1 MSGSLTKCDVMRV
14 VRLARVQDETEDLRS
29 LFFEDEACSNAEPGQ
44 YIMIWRP
51 EAEEVPMSLSTI
63 GQDGVSAVTIRDVG
77 ETTRILS
84 GLKEGDKVG
93 VRGPFGNGF
102 TIHGDSPL
110 LVSGGSGAASLTPLV
125 ENMASRGLKPTFV
138 LGGRSSDQ
146 LLFRDRL
153 EGLLGERLHV
163 STDNGSNGYW
173 GYASQLAKELLE
185 VHEFDH
191 VYTCGPELMMVAV
204 FDEAE
209 IRGIPVQASLERYI
223 KCAVGLC
230 GSCAIGPY
238 RICRDGPVLNTEQL
252 REVRE
257 ELGKTRMDPSGRV
270 IRVDH

>member
-1 MSGSLTKCDVMRV
+1 MSGSLTKRDVMRV
-14 VRLARVQDETEDLRS
+14 IRLTRVKDETEDLRS

-63 GQDGVSAVTIRDVG
+63 GQDEVSAVTIRDVG
-77 ETTRILS
+77 ETTRILC

-93 VRGPFGNGF
+93 IRGPFGNGF

-125 ENMASRGLKPTFV
+125 ENMTSSGLKPTFI

-173 GYASQLAKELLE
+173 GYASQLAKELFELQ
-185 VHEFDH
+185 EFDH
-191 VYTCGPELMMVAV
+191 VYTCGPELMMVTV
-204 FDEAE
+204 FDESE
-209 IRGIPVQASLERYI
+209 VRGIPVQASLERYI

-238 RICRDGPVLNTEQL
+238 RICRDGPVLVTEQL

-270 IRVDH
+270 IPVDH